1 MQPELEFKV
10 FSKFHQY
17 QMTVEGNS
25 ALRNDTSEMH
35 ELYDSI
41 RNIAVSRVNT
51 STKSYSVYNYY
62 AFNQAYVILGKI

>member
-1 MQPELEFKV
+1 
-10 FSKFHQY
+10 
-17 QMTVEGNS
+17 MTVEGNS